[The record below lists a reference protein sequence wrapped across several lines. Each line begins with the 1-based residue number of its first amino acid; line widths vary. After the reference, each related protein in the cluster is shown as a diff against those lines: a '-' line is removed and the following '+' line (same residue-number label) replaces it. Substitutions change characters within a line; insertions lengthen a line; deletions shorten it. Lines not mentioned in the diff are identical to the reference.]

1 MFKPMLAC
9 ELEDPTKLKFPVLVS
24 PKLDGIRCL
33 MFAGVAYSRN
43 MKPIRNR
50 FIQKELK
57 GLDNLDGELIVG
69 SPKAPDC
76 MNATQSGV
84 MSSDG
89 EPAFTYWT
97 FDSPLADV
105 PFSQRLRQA
114 DSTNI
119 RVFQVPHVL
128 IYSVEE
134 LLEYEKVMLEEGY
147 EGIMVRDPNAPYKQG
162 RSTPREGWLFKLKRF
177 SDGEGVVVGLEPAK
191 HNTNTLTRDE
201 LGRAKRSTHAAGMV
215 EVDMIG
221 TILLETKD
229 WGVLRLSPGI
239 MTHAERANY
248 WKYPSS
254 LIGQVVHWRSFGYGV
269 KDKPRFPRFYGI
281 RGDHV

>member
-9 ELEDPTKLKFPVLVS
+9 ELEDPTKLKFPVLAS

-50 FIQKELK
+50 FIQQQLKE
-57 GLDNLDGELIVG
+57 LDNLDGELIVG

-84 MSSDG
+84 MSADG
-89 EPAFTYWT
+89 EPAFAYWT
-97 FDSPLADV
+97 FDSPLANV
-105 PFSQRLRQA
+105 PFAQRLRQA
-114 DSTNI
+114 DATNF
-119 RVFQVPHVL
+119 RVLQVPHTLVN
-128 IYSVEE
+128 SVEE

-147 EGIMVRDPNAPYKQG
+147 EGVMIRDPHGPYKQG

-191 HNTNTLTRDE
+191 HNANVMTRDE
-201 LGRAKRSTHAAGMV
+201 LGRAKRSSHAAGMI
-215 EVDMIG
+215 EVGMVG
-221 TILLETKD
+221 TIMIQTKE
-229 WGVLRLSPGI
+229 WGLLRLSPGI
-239 MTHAERANY
+239 MSHAERAAY
-248 WKYPSS
+248 WKSPGA
-254 LIGQVVHWRSFGYGV
+254 LIGEVVHWRSFGYGV

-281 RGDHV
+281 RGDYT